1 MDICHSQQDL
11 LYLQEQYY
19 MRTESVQIINP
30 STIIIAYLLVRERER
45 EISPCVSVCVC
56 VCVCVSVFCVEE
68 NQERSA
74 GIEWRLYMVPALAF
88 EYLSPYLFL

>member
-1 MDICHSQQDL
+1 M
-11 LYLQEQYY
+11 
-19 MRTESVQIINP
+19 
-30 STIIIAYLLVRERER
+30 
-45 EISPCVSVCVC
+45 CVC
-56 VCVCVSVFCVEE
+56 VCVCVFCVEE